1 MVYDLTDF
9 GRELE
14 QPIMRLGFWG
24 AKAMGP
30 MNADDHFSIDSLALA
45 LRGSFHPEHAD
56 KRPRLYEFKV
66 EGQSLRALVADGKV
80 VVPSDSTDEPDL
92 TVDAEAD
99 VLAAVLSGALSLEG
113 ARKTGRLQGAARSPR
128 PRACSLSSASRRS
141 PNRRRLRVRETQ
153 HPAVDV
159 DVHADRVGPTPRV
172 VIGVVVE
179 RQSTSGAPQSWSP
192 SIGSMLPAGLTTSSS
207 SPWNAQIGTSPSAHP
222 AVSTRDGLHRRLEP
236 RPPPACR
243 RTGRDTPMSRTRHS

>member
-1 MVYDLTDF
+1 VSRGYHQFCGLARALDLIGGRWALLIIRDLLTGPKRFSELQEGLPGVPTNVLTARLRELEDEGIVLRRAASRPGGGVVYDLTDF

-80 VVPSDSTDEPDL
+80 LVPSDSTDEPDL
-92 TVDAEAD
+92 TVEAEAD

-113 ARKTGRLQGAARSPR
+113 ARKTGRLLTRGPKSQAARMLALFRFP
-128 PRACSLSSASRRS
+128 SLAEPASI
-141 PNRRRLRVRETQ
+141 T
-153 HPAVDV
+153 
-159 DVHADRVGPTPRV
+159 
-172 VIGVVVE
+172 
-179 RQSTSGAPQSWSP
+179 
-192 SIGSMLPAGLTTSSS
+192 GS
-207 SPWNAQIGTSPSAHP
+207 
-222 AVSTRDGLHRRLEP
+222 
-236 RPPPACR
+236 
-243 RTGRDTPMSRTRHS
+243 